1 MTGIPQ
7 IDLTSENSDAESQND
22 NEIYYSFDNST
33 GSSGKKQQQQP
44 QQEQLPVS
52 YSDTS
57 DDDDDDDDA
66 EISFMSNNDKDKL
79 DNLKLLQRATF
90 HNKKELGGE
99 KSSLLELLRNN
110 LSDHSASDDEEGTD
124 GEDNSKKSPTR
135 EAMYYSSSEDEDD
148 APRSKSRNN
157 IPVTKKSIR
166 HNNTNKTDSDK
177 PLNGMGNN
185 EGHQM
190 GEINSDPISGNSM
203 PHTQETDP
211 LYQPSSPIPS
221 KEASFDNIA
230 PDVNNNNPSDIEAS
244 PIAETGTPSSLPIH
258 SESPKASQDNRFEHD
273 LIPKPEMTHDEPE
286 NETFATAASSH
297 ENLKHEENGLNL
309 PAHISNVEQ
318 TNPLTSSTST
328 NEVNATTR
336 STFKE
341 GSEEEIALRAKVE
354 DKSVPLKVER
364 GPQVQELNQSSNNG
378 DVKSDQISASQE
390 IGPTTKTEDEET
402 DIPTKREHL
411 ADDWPPKTENQI
423 STPPSK
429 TENQDINTITKNEA
443 QDFELLRNTP
453 EQTTPTEPEF
463 ENIFD
468 LTVDSSGENS
478 LGEITE
484 SQLNEDVP
492 QRKTSPKNHS
502 SQGNN
507 NTESMNL
514 DSDSEDF
521 FLQDAKPDKLDSAKD
536 KNLETLPN
544 HKRKHDAI
552 QESDARNNDMHIL
565 KKQHTSYTNPSAQ
578 SSHEQIIILSDDEDD
593 KKKPTQH
600 EVKEPKVEEKKTLDE
615 EKIQRLAADARQ
627 HFEKTERDY
636 TTKEAE
642 LKKSLDLQIS
652 TREILMRK
660 SRRRDLDFNAA
671 SQKYALLMKSN
682 ANANS
687 ATSSQKLL
695 LTEAKNNIE
704 RLDKLR
710 IQAKEKLRAIEN
722 RCTDITNELR
732 DLTKEKRKVL
742 TRAKNTLTLTK
753 RDKESNELI
762 ERRKKLIEQQAALK
776 NMLKDGRITQES
788 FTKLI
793 KQTSNALNA
802 LNDLGLKSES
812 QKVESP
818 AIQIAQDLTTTNLAS
833 QNRGYLYHKSLE
845 DASRLLSQSATR
857 STITKNLLF
866 IHIRNLKVYYDEIRA
881 EKQMTVKRLVDT
893 RESAEL
899 LFTNG
904 VKMPIVFEILED
916 FGISYNNQNLLPTSR
931 RLEYNK
937 SITIAQELIHKSDRD
952 PANKNRLI
960 QLLNQLATLRG
971 QIDMGK
977 PPTHFQIFK
986 TGECVVELIQQ
997 GLKMPRVFSVL
1008 ESYDTPM
1015 TNEQLAAYYQ
1025 RYIQNSALGSN
1036 LTANSAANRESQYML
1051 NSSTFY
1057 SRNQSAQQLG
1067 FTDPNS
1073 GINPFNMGNIHDVN
1087 EQKQIREL
1095 LSSFKSSEND
1105 IEGEELTPEDMTV
1118 NLLKHQRLGLR
1129 WLLDVEESNKKGG
1142 ILADDM
1148 GLGKTVQALAL
1159 MLANRSKDR
1168 KRKTTLIV
1176 APVSVLHV
1184 WKGEIKT
1191 KIKDSAKI
1199 TSTIFGSS
1207 NGKVTHWAQLSSYD
1221 VVLVSYQTLANELKK
1236 HWPERLKDD
1245 KTKITIPDLVA
1256 LNSIKQ
1262 SGEYFSPFFTTNSKF
1277 YRVILDEGQNIKN
1290 KNTQAAK
1297 ACCTVRSVYRWVLS
1311 GTPIQNNMNELYSLI
1326 RFLRISPYNKEERFK
1341 IDIGNAFSKKNEKMK
1356 NTSRERSIKK
1366 VQILL
1371 RAIMLRRVKTDTID
1385 GKPILELPAKN
1396 VELNEDRLVGE
1407 ELEFYTELESK
1418 NKKLASR
1425 LMKSKV
1431 RGNYSSILTLLLRLR
1446 QSCCHSELVVI
1457 GERKSNNNR
1466 MVNGKK
1472 FENWVALYQKIKRM
1486 NFEERNLV
1494 STSLEMMTCSYCNE
1508 ELLID
1513 NTCVLT
1519 GCGHLICDDCIDPFV
1534 EEMTQ
1539 RSNGGSK
1546 MGDLGEY
1553 YIPCKDCGK
1562 LSCDKQIVTYKLY
1575 DQVINEQFS
1584 VDDLQNEFNEEKY
1597 RQRQFAA
1604 LDGYKPNYKELKP
1617 STKINQCIDIIRK
1630 MISKSDKE
1638 KIIIF
1643 SQFTTF
1649 FDILEHF
1656 IRKEFDTNKDIGYLK
1671 YMGSMDS
1678 NQRSEAI
1685 NEFYNNDKKR
1695 ILLISMKAGNSGLTL
1710 TCANHV
1716 IIVDP
1721 FWNPFVEEQAQDRC
1735 YRISQTREVFVHKL
1749 FIKNS
1754 VEDRIAELQ
1763 RRKKE
1768 LVDAA
1773 MDSGKIKEINKLGT
1787 REIGFL
1793 FGLNNL

>member
-7 IDLTSENSDAESQND
+7 IDLTSENSETESQND

-33 GSSGKKQQQQP
+33 ASTAKKQQQQ
-44 QQEQLPVS
+44 QQQPVNNPNS
-52 YSDTS
+52 T
-57 DDDDDDDDA
+57 DDDDDNVG
-66 EISFMSNNDKDKL
+66 EISFISNNDKDKL

-90 HNKKELGGE
+90 KNKNEIGGE

-110 LSDHSASDDEEGTD
+110 LSDHSVSDEDANDEDDSG
-124 GEDNSKKSPTR
+124 KKSLVR
-135 EAMYYSSSEDEDD
+135 DVMYYSSSEDEDD
-148 APRSKSRNN
+148 SLSKSRNN
-157 IPVTKKSIR
+157 IPITKKSIR
-166 HNNTNKTDSDK
+166 RDGIDK
-177 PLNGMGNN
+177 PLDGMRNRDIP
-185 EGHQM
+185 HI
-190 GEINSDPISGNSM
+190 GEIEP
-203 PHTQETDP
+203 PH
-211 LYQPSSPIPS
+211 QPSSPVLS
-221 KEASFDNIA
+221 DESTFDNI
-230 PDVNNNNPSDIEAS
+230 DTDDTDNSSDLES
-244 PIAETGTPSSLPIH
+244 LPTTGRSTPSRSPSH
-258 SESPKASQDNRFEHD
+258 SETVKAKEDKLIGKHGMINDKTDTRAFESV
-273 LIPKPEMTHDEPE
+273 
-286 NETFATAASSH
+286 SSSLGK
-297 ENLKHEENGLNL
+297 LKHEEKDLML
-309 PAHISNVEQ
+309 PVNDRKMERNNS
-318 TNPLTSSTST
+318 LTAPTST
-328 NEVNATTR
+328 NEINSTTR
-336 STFKE
+336 STLKE
-341 GSEEEIALRAKVE
+341 DSKMVEEETAIPTKSE
-354 DKSVPLKVER
+354 DDSPEFPPDEEKLILSQLER
-364 GPQVQELNQSSNNG
+364 EPQEVNQSSNHT
-378 DVKSDQISASQE
+378 DQISESKETSAVA
-390 IGPTTKTEDEET
+390 KTEDEESDMT
-402 DIPTKREHL
+402 AKIEDKEPDMIAKTKDEQPDMT
-411 ADDWPPKTENQI
+411 AKTEMQGTI
-423 STPPSK
+423 PPSNSK
-429 TENQDINTITKNEA
+429 DQDFDTMAENEA
-443 QDFELLRNTP
+443 PNFELLKNTE
-453 EQTTPTEPEF
+453 EQTTSTEPEPEQEI

-484 SQLNEDVP
+484 SQLNEDIP
-492 QRKTSPKNHS
+492 QPKPLTKDHS
-502 SQGNN
+502 SPGINT
-507 NTESMNL
+507 TESMNL
-514 DSDSEDF
+514 DSDSDDF
-521 FLQDAKPDKLDSAKD
+521 FLQDDNPDKSNSIKD
-536 KNLETLPN
+536 KHIDIIPN
-544 HKRKHDAI
+544 HKRKHDKMQDSGA
-552 QESDARNNDMHIL
+552 SDNDMHTP
-565 KKQHTSYTNPSAQ
+565 KKQHTTHTKPPVQNPN
-578 SSHEQIIILSDDEDD
+578 EEIIILSDDEED
-593 KKKPTQH
+593 KVKPAQH
-600 EVKEPKVEEKKTLDE
+600 EVKERTVNEKKTLDD
-615 EKIQRLAADARQ
+615 EKINKLAAEGRQ
-627 HFEKTERDY
+627 HFEKSEREY
-636 TTKEAE
+636 SNREAV

-660 SRRRDLDFNAA
+660 SRRRDFDFNAA
-671 SQKYALLMKSN
+671 SQKYRLLMKSN
-682 ANANS
+682 ANATS

-695 LTEAKNNIE
+695 ITEAKNNIE

-710 IQAKEKLRAIEN
+710 LQAKEKLRAIEN
-722 RCTDITNELR
+722 KCTNITEELR
-732 DLTKEKRKVL
+732 DLTREKHEVL

-762 ERRKKLIEQQAALK
+762 ERRRKLIEQQTALK

-793 KQTSNALNA
+793 KQTSNALNS
-802 LNDLGLKSES
+802 LNNLGLKSES

-818 AIQIAQDLTTTNLAS
+818 AIQIAQDLTTTDLAS

-866 IHIRNLKVYYDEIRA
+866 IHIRNLKVYYDEIRS
-881 EKQMTVKRLVDT
+881 EKPMTVKRLVDT

-916 FGISYNNQNLLPTSR
+916 FGISYNNQHLLPTSR

-937 SITIAQELIHKSDRD
+937 SINIAQELINKSDRD
-952 PANKNRLI
+952 MANKTRLV
-960 QLLNQLATLRG
+960 QLLNHLATLRG

-1025 RYIQNSALGSN
+1025 RYIQNSALGAN
-1036 LTANSAANRESQYML
+1036 LTVNSPANRESQYML
-1051 NSSTFY
+1051 NSSNFY
-1057 SRNQSAQQLG
+1057 PRNQSEQQLG
-1067 FTDPNS
+1067 FTDPNA

-1095 LSSFKSSEND
+1095 LSSFKSSENN

-1118 NLLKHQRLGLR
+1118 NLLKHQRLGLK
-1129 WLLDVEESNKKGG
+1129 WLLDVEASNKKGG

-1159 MLANRSKDR
+1159 MLANRSKDK

-1176 APVSVLHV
+1176 APVSVLNV

-1191 KIKDSAKI
+1191 KIKDSAKV
-1199 TSTIFGSS
+1199 TSIIFGSS
-1207 NGKVTHWAQLSSYD
+1207 NGKVTHWAKLSMYD

-1245 KTKITIPDLVA
+1245 KTKISIPDLNA

-1262 SGEYFSPFFTTNSKF
+1262 NDEYFSPFFTNNSKF

-1297 ACCTVRSVYRWVLS
+1297 ACCTVRSVYRWILS

-1326 RFLRISPYNKEERFK
+1326 RFLRISPYNKEQRFK
-1341 IDIGNAFSKKNEKMK
+1341 IDIGNAFSKKSERMGD
-1356 NTSRERSIKK
+1356 TSRERSIKK

-1371 RAIMLRRVKTDTID
+1371 RAIMLRRVKTDSID

-1396 VELNEDRLVGE
+1396 VELNEDCLVGE

-1418 NKKLASR
+1418 NKKLASK

-1457 GERKSNNNR
+1457 GERKSNNTR

-1472 FENWVALYQKIKRM
+1472 YENWVALYQRIKKM
-1486 NFEERNLV
+1486 NFDERNLV
-1494 STSLEMMTCSYCNE
+1494 TSSLDMMTCSYCNE
-1508 ELLID
+1508 ELMLD

-1534 EEMTQ
+1534 EEMSQ
-1539 RSNGGSK
+1539 RSNVARAGP
-1546 MGDLGEY
+1546 LGEY

-1584 VDDLQNEFNEEKY
+1584 LEDLKNEYNEERD
-1597 RQRQFAA
+1597 RQKQFAA

-1638 KIIIF
+1638 KVIIF

-1671 YMGSMDS
+1671 YMGSMNS
-1678 NQRSEAI
+1678 NQRSETI

-1754 VEDRIAELQ
+1754 VEDRISELQ
-1763 RRKKE
+1763 KRKKE
-1768 LVDAA
+1768 LVDVA
-1773 MDSGKIKEINKLGT
+1773 MDSGKIKEINKLGS